1 MKLTQVATAVIASCM
16 FTSCFVHNY
25 FLLSAPPS
33 VFISPNFLQEAP
45 AVQTPPDEAR
55 SQQRKVEK
63 TVSFNVQPL
72 EEIHFNSSDV
82 SDETQSEGGGS
93 EGSGEGS
100 GGKYVPC

>member
-1 MKLTQVATAVIASCM
+1 M
-16 FTSCFVHNY
+16 FTSCCVHNY

-33 VFISPNFLQEAP
+33 VFITLSFLQEAP
-45 AVQTPPDEAR
+45 TVQTPADEAR

-63 TVSFNVQPL
+63 TVSFNVQPP

-93 EGSGEGS
+93 ESNVEGS